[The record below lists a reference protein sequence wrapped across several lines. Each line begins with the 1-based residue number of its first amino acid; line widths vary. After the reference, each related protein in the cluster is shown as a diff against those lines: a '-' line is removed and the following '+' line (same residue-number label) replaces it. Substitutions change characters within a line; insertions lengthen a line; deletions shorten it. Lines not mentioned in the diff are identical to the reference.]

1 VAHIDRGSSKHG
13 PRLDDEMRKEVEGQ
27 VRAGHPTRVEE
38 WHDPE
43 PPTDEQDEAERRR
56 PRPGYPSNVVVSEN

>member
-1 VAHIDRGSSKHG
+1 MGMDRASSKHG
-13 PRLDDEMRKEVEGQ
+13 ARLDDEMRKEVEGQ

-43 PPTDEQDEAERRR
+43 PPVDAEESGEETTEDTAER
-56 PRPGYPSNVVVSEN
+56 PPGGT